1 MAGKKSVHIVPRED
15 GWAVR
20 RAGAER
26 DSSHHTTQAR
36 AIEAGRETAQRE
48 RTELVIHDQ
57 KGRIRDSDSYGND
70 PAPPVDRKH

>member
-26 DSSHHTTQAR
+26 DSSHHETKAQADAAAR
-36 AIEAGRETAQRE
+36 NTARREGVELFIHGRNGQ
-48 RTELVIHDQ
+48 IQD
-57 KGRIRDSDSYGND
+57 RDSFGND
-70 PAPPVDRKH
+70 PHPPIDRKH